1 MVASESKFAS
11 GCLNKS
17 IFNDAKV
24 GLKEMKSQYPDQL
37 LMNHLNINPIRN
49 KLDALFHIIDKNVDI
64 LMISEIKLN
73 CSFARAI
80 VVHPIDLTE
89 TRKVVEFCEKFRKI
103 YHLAY
108 LTLNQKFI
116 LKSFLLKLI

>member
-24 GLKEMKSQYPDQL
+24 GLKEMKSQCPDQL

-64 LMISEIKLN
+64 LVISEIKLN
-73 CSFARAI
+73 YSFARAI

-103 YHLAY
+103 YHLGY